1 MPSPTS
7 RDVSATFDASGQA
20 PLRAYWLA
28 ELIRLREAH
37 WGPLEDTAIVRQVR
51 QLEVGLPDRILARAQ
66 ALAQQENLAP
76 LVDGWRRSAFAV
88 LALLLL
94 LALLSGAGVAA
105 GALGDGTRAVN
116 VLWAMGAL
124 LGLHLLTFLL
134 WLASF
139 LLRPAAMTP
148 LGRLWLWITRKLARG
163 PDSALVPQAL
173 LNLLARAGALRGLF
187 GAISHGLWL
196 AGLAAALATLLALLS
211 TASYRFIWATT
222 LLAPDTFVRLT
233 QVIGWLPSQLGF
245 PLPDPAMVRA
255 SDGTRPLAA
264 DAQVQWSL
272 WLIGVFVT
280 YGILPRLLAWLACIA
295 ATRRALRGLAIDPA
309 LAGHAALRDRLE
321 PPAQSTGIDRPVDPL
336 HQPRVA
342 TAVPAGLGGQPVLLG
357 LELPADLDWPPATL
371 AASIRQAGNLDT
383 REQRNRLLDA
393 LAQAAASRLLVA
405 CDARQTP
412 DRGTLALIAELAAH
426 ANQTRV
432 WLLAPAGAETREPQ
446 WRQRLAALGLDAAA
460 IIGPGG
466 TPLDWLEH
474 GHD

>member
-1 MPSPTS
+1 
-7 RDVSATFDASGQA
+7 
-20 PLRAYWLA
+20 
-28 ELIRLREAH
+28 
-37 WGPLEDTAIVRQVR
+37 
-51 QLEVGLPDRILARAQ
+51 
-66 ALAQQENLAP
+66 
-76 LVDGWRRSAFAV
+76 
-88 LALLLL
+88 
-94 LALLSGAGVAA
+94 
-105 GALGDGTRAVN
+105 
-116 VLWAMGAL
+116 
-124 LGLHLLTFLL
+124 
-134 WLASF
+134 
-139 LLRPAAMTP
+139 
-148 LGRLWLWITRKLARG
+148 
-163 PDSALVPQAL
+163 
-173 LNLLARAGALRGLF
+173 
-187 GAISHGLWL
+187 
-196 AGLAAALATLLALLS
+196 
-211 TASYRFIWATT
+211 
-222 LLAPDTFVRLT
+222 
-233 QVIGWLPSQLGF
+233 
-245 PLPDPAMVRA
+245 
-255 SDGTRPLAA
+255 
-264 DAQVQWSL
+264 
-272 WLIGVFVT
+272 
-280 YGILPRLLAWLACIA
+280 
-295 ATRRALRGLAIDPA
+295 
-309 LAGHAALRDRLE
+309 LE

-446 WRQRLAALGLDAAA
+446 WRQRLSALGLDAAA